1 MRLKVARGDQRQLG
15 VHSNH
20 ELSRAGCNGAPCSTA
35 SICCPPPGSATVR
48 VATALVGWLP
58 SVKLPPSYVCIQLVA
73 RAPTLADPSAE
84 WQRHTRGWHRDS
96 RQARGPPLTTR
107 TVDHAQRR
115 VGRSDPV
122 VARERHRLSRMPA
135 PSTPSAPPLA
145 SQRAETLEQ
154 FGRVAGPL
162 DRARCAAR
170 ALDDT

>member
-1 MRLKVARGDQRQLG
+1 MRLKVACGDQRQLG

-20 ELSRAGCNGAPCSTA
+20 ELSRAGCNGAPCST
-35 SICCPPPGSATVR
+35 TVR
-48 VATALVGWLP
+48 VATALVDRLP

-73 RAPTLADPSAE
+73 RAPTLAGPSAE
-84 WQRHTRGWHRDS
+84 WQRHTRRAERRHNHREEHLDF
-96 RQARGPPLTTR
+96 QAHPPSPVCSACL
-107 TVDHAQRR
+107 
-115 VGRSDPV
+115 PV
-122 VARERHRLSRMPA
+122 VARERHHLRRMPA

-145 SQRAETLEQ
+145 SQRAEALEQ